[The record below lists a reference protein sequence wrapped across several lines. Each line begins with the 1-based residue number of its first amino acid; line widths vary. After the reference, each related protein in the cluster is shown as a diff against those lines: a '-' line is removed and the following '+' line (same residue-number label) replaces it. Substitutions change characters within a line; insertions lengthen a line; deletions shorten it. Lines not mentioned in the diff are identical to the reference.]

1 MFTPYFLVQHLSWDC
16 HPCTLQ
22 HQKGESQQ
30 LREVSD
36 LIGVPI
42 ASWLQSLI
50 FIHCSS
56 IWVGILTVH
65 GTADNMR
72 CSMLQQVTGAEDN
85 QLPGCQVVQLP
96 SKSPPAHCSGLAIG
110 LVDDYRAWFDPFRV
124 LGVPWCWNNM
134 GVSALTAASFCQSSP
149 FHHLG
154 DENQSSHSSLYSSFL
169 KKSSSTWGNRDGDRH
184 QNRAPCQVLWTPTNS
199 LEMLGSSSQ
208 LHTCI
213 WQARPPYLDHVVRW
227 FSH

>member
-169 KKSSSTWGNRDGDRH
+169 KK
-184 QNRAPCQVLWTPTNS
+184 APA
-199 LEMLGSSSQ
+199 LGEIA
-208 LHTCI
+208 TETDI
-213 WQARPPYLDHVVRW
+213 KTVRPVRFCELRQIRWRCLAVAASCTHVFGRRG
-227 FSH
+227 HHI